1 MARTSSFRVLPAL
14 LGAVLLSLGAIGCA
28 SNEDYTALKMD
39 RDNLA
44 EQLAGARRDAEAN
57 RRLAEGY
64 REQLA
69 GLSAGGAAENAQ
81 LLNLQQQVMAL
92 TGERDDLMNKYQA
105 LLQKIGTGPALPEV
119 LTHELTAF
127 AEANP
132 GLVTFD
138 PNAGIVKFKSDVTF
152 ASGDAELSAD
162 AKAVLGKFAQILNG
176 PIAKNYRLE
185 IAGHTDNVPVE
196 SALAISKGHKDNWFL
211 SSHRAISVAK
221 ALMGQNVA
229 QDRIGV
235 TGYADQKPVASNT
248 DPAGRQQNRRVE
260 VLILPTAVSGATET
274 PTAQAPAAPEA
285 EPAAGVDEGV
295 SK

>member
-14 LGAVLLSLGAIGCA
+14 LGAVLVSLGAIGCA

-44 EQLAGARRDAEAN
+44 EQLAAARRDAEGN

-69 GLSAGGAAENAQ
+69 TISAGGAAENAQ

-92 TGERDDLMNKYQA
+92 TGERDDLMNKYQE
-105 LLQKIGTGPALPEV
+105 LLQKIGTGPALPAV
-119 LTHELTAF
+119 LTNELTTF

-138 PNAGIVKFKSDVTF
+138 ANAGIVKFKSDVTF
-152 ASGDAELSAD
+152 ASGDAELTTD
-162 AKAVLGKFAQILNG
+162 AKAVLGKFAAILNG

-196 SALAISKGHKDNWFL
+196 SGLTISKGHKDNWYL

-221 ALMGQNVA
+221 ALMSQGVVQS
-229 QDRIGV
+229 RIGV

-248 DPAGRQQNRRVE
+248 DAGGRQQNRRVE
-260 VLILPTAVSGATET
+260 VLILPTTVSGAAET
-274 PTAQAPAAPEA
+274 PTAQAPAVPEA
-285 EPAAGVDEGV
+285 EPAAAVDEGV